1 MTSTTLT
8 DAEVENIVSKLVY
21 AHELGVG
28 ALREALPYE
37 VKEGFRG
44 YTDKFYDVANVGTPM
59 ESKFLQ
65 ATKEVKAKITEHS
78 VAVAWYRLNI
88 ALPYAEV
95 QAALDTPLSEGLRS
109 RTMTAIGRQMA
120 RQEAAFIF
128 KGSTSPSI
136 NGLFAAA
143 GATSTYTT
151 TTWGTTKGP
160 MLTVQDMISN
170 MTSKFGPPFDLFISE
185 NLWPYLVLRNSTASV
200 TEWEAVQG
208 VLNPASVGVTPQID
222 SPVQGGAGNV
232 YVLSHGTNTH
242 NTIYPL
248 PAATSN
254 DGVAL
259 AVKSH
264 PDNFQ
269 VVIHQPLTTIIDPNL
284 NVRSMTYDGTIFFAI
299 SLRIW
304 DSDAIV
310 AHKTVDIS

>member
-88 ALPYAEV
+88 ALPYTEV

-160 MLTVQDMISN
+160 MLTVQHSTYSYPRTCGP
-170 MTSKFGPPFDLFISE
+170 TSCYG
-185 NLWPYLVLRNSTASV
+185 TA
-200 TEWEAVQG
+200 Q
-208 VLNPASVGVTPQID
+208 PQ
-222 SPVQGGAGNV
+222 SPSGKQ
-232 YVLSHGTNTH
+232 SKE
-242 NTIYPL
+242 
-248 PAATSN
+248 S
-254 DGVAL
+254 
-259 AVKSH
+259 
-264 PDNFQ
+264 
-269 VVIHQPLTTIIDPNL
+269 
-284 NVRSMTYDGTIFFAI
+284 
-299 SLRIW
+299 
-304 DSDAIV
+304 
-310 AHKTVDIS
+310 